1 MEKTEYTVQEAYVI
15 ETIFKKPNIKQIHL
29 ASHCLISSRIL
40 RKVINAIRKKGWIT
54 TLR

>member
-15 ETIFKKPNIKQIHL
+15 ETIFKKPNIKQIDL

-40 RKVINAIRKKGWIT
+40 RKDHQ
-54 TLR
+54 LHP